1 MGRLDGKVAVVTG
14 GANGMGRATCVRFA
28 EEGAK
33 VVVADLLEEPGAE
46 AVSAVSAV
54 GGDAVFVRFD
64 ASSASDTEAVMQTA
78 VDHFGALDVAIVA
91 AGSPAASYRSGDFE
105 TQRRM
110 TREFGEV
117 PPDIQLIDLPIEEW
131 ERVLSI
137 NLTGTL
143 FAIQSAARRMRG
155 RGGSIVTFSA
165 IGAKAP
171 VAPIAYSAAKAGVW
185 MLTKNAAVA
194 LAPLGI
200 RVNAIGPGTI
210 ATNMTLVME
219 EERPDVLASLMAKTP
234 MGRMGTTLEIA
245 KHGPVPRMR
254 RVILFHRRDT
264 APRRRILH

>member
-1 MGRLDGKVAVVTG
+1 MHCEWTSNILRGMGRLDGKVAVVTG

-131 ERVLSI
+131 EKVLSI

-155 RGGSIVTFSA
+155 RV
-165 IGAKAP
+165 
-171 VAPIAYSAAKAGVW
+171 
-185 MLTKNAAVA
+185 
-194 LAPLGI
+194 
-200 RVNAIGPGTI
+200 
-210 ATNMTLVME
+210 
-219 EERPDVLASLMAKTP
+219 
-234 MGRMGTTLEIA
+234 GRL
-245 KHGPVPRMR
+245 
-254 RVILFHRRDT
+254 
-264 APRRRILH
+264 